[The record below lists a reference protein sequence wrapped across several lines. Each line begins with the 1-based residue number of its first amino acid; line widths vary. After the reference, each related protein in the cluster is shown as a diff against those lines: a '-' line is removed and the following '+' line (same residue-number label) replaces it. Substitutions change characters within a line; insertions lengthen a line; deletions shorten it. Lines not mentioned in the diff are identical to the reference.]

1 MKNAEHL
8 RTGHPA
14 CHVFAFH
21 LLSDVVVEGGEILLD
36 KLVRDTRQFLV
47 AVGQLKHFV
56 EAEQMLAAGLA
67 EEGGQTRTVVEV
79 GG

>member
-14 CHVFAFH
+14 LSFAFR
-21 LLSDVVVEGGEILLD
+21 LRSDVVVEGGEILLD

-47 AVGQLKHFV
+47 AVGQLTHLEIKSLSPF
-56 EAEQMLAAGLA
+56 
-67 EEGGQTRTVVEV
+67 GQQ
-79 GG
+79 